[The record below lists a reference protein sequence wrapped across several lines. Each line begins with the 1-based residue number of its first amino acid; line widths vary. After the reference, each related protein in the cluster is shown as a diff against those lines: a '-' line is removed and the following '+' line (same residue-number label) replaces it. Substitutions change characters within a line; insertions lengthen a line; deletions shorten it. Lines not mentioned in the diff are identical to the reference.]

1 MAVLRDGLVP
11 RAPALYHQDH
21 TERLAQ
27 ARRTNPHQEA
37 IMSNKAVTL
46 FSGLGSSSKA
56 LRDLGYDVV
65 AHDFMPEA
73 VETLRSNGFLARQA
87 DVREINYSNPLYS
100 DVKVLAGGPPCQ
112 PFSQSHD
119 GEGRYDERDMIPE
132 FLRAIAEMLPELFVM
147 EEVQTL
153 TWKRHADYLAMV
165 EDHMRTLG
173 YRVEHKVLNAA
184 DYGHAQARKR
194 LFVVGVRE
202 DLAQRWEQ
210 WITSGEII
218 AWPSK
223 DEYIPTTMAQRLG
236 WTQATCYVRN
246 QQVPDKRARVES
258 SLDPAYAWP
267 LHRAATTV
275 VGSFRP
281 EVQAAPGYRKAGD
294 GPRQSTK
301 GSVVTTLEERL
312 LLQDMPTDWVVR
324 GSQAKRDLQVGNS
337 VPCGLI
343 RDLIALNQ
351 F

>member
-1 MAVLRDGLVP
+1 M
-11 RAPALYHQDH
+11 
-21 TERLAQ
+21 
-27 ARRTNPHQEA
+27 TNP
-37 IMSNKAVTL
+37 IGVTL

-56 LRDLGYDVV
+56 LRDLGYDVLP
-65 AHDFMPEA
+65 HDFMVEA
-73 VETLRSNGFLARQA
+73 CDTLAANGFQPTLC
-87 DVREINYSNPLYS
+87 DVRDIDYSLPWYR

-184 DYGHAQARKR
+184 DFGHAQARKR

-202 DLAQRWEQ
+202 DMAQRWEKY
-210 WITSGEII
+210 ITPDEVIS
-218 AWPSK
+218 WPRTEDYK
-223 DEYIPTTMAQRLG
+223 PVTMAARLG
-236 WTQATCYVRN
+236 WTQATCYIRN
-246 QQVPDKRARVES
+246 QQVPDERARVKS

-267 LHRAATTV
+267 LRRASTTV

-301 GSVVTTLEERL
+301 GSVVTTIEERL

-343 RDLIALNQ
+343 RDLISLNQ